1 MGYYEKLN
9 HHWRQGFEAEINN
22 ADGGEHPEIA
32 IAFRE
37 HYAKYLSEI
46 VIARRPSK
54 ADLEEIGDSYTE
66 FSLGWQAALEYQ
78 QEVVMWKKIIVQPET
93 HARLMKIKK
102 EEGRKSLD
110 VVLNRL
116 LDAAEEARRQGINLV
131 EGDGDETTD

>member
-1 MGYYEKLN
+1 MYFEKLN
-9 HHWRQGFEAEINN
+9 HHWRQGIEAQIVD
-22 ADGGEHPEIA
+22 ADGGEHLEIA
-32 IAFRE
+32 TAFRE
-37 HYAKYLSEI
+37 HYGKYLSEI

-66 FSLGWQAALEYQ
+66 YSAGWNAALEYQ
-78 QEVVMWKKIIVQPET
+78 QEVIMWRKIIVKPET

-116 LDAAEEARRQGINLV
+116 LDAAEEAKRQGINLV
-131 EGDGDETTD
+131 EGENDEADH